1 MWFHI
6 IQVPL
11 TGLIA
16 LAVYLLTEGLE
27 GRAVMVSRWAA
38 DERSPGW
45 RRPAGYPAG
54 RDDGRLIGVPCSSFL
69 PFGDGGVS
77 FPATMMPPAALWRI
91 FNDGLF
97 T

>member
-6 IQVPL
+6 IQILL
-11 TGLIA
+11 TVLIA

-54 RDDGRLIGVPCSSFL
+54 RDDGSLIRVPCSSFL
-69 PFGDGGVS
+69 PLGDGRVS